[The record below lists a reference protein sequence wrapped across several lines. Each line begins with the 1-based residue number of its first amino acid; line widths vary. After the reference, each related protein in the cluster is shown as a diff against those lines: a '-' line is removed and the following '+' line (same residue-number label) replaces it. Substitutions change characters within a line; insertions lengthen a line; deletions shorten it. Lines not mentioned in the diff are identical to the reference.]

1 MILPITFFLKICY
14 NIYTEDPPARQ
25 SQAPRRM
32 RKEVP
37 ALFSIGQKI
46 VYGSEGVFEVA
57 EYAKSPID
65 KNDTR
70 EFYVLRPVHGPL
82 GNVIYTPVDNDKIRM
97 RPVMDKEAALMFIQ
111 RMPDIPTLTVER
123 EKNRRDVYR
132 ATLAQANTDE
142 YVSIIK
148 TVWERR
154 AEFAKQKKRLSESD
168 NDYEKKAKFCL
179 YGELSVAL
187 EIELGEVERFIEQKL
202 GAAI

>member
-1 MILPITFFLKICY
+1 M
-14 NIYTEDPPARQ
+14 
-25 SQAPRRM
+25 
-32 RKEVP
+32 
-37 ALFSIGQKI
+37 FSIGQKI
-46 VYGSEGVFEVA
+46 VYGSEGVFEVV
-57 EYAKSPID
+57 EYARSPID

-70 EFYVLRPVHGPL
+70 QFYVLRPVHGPS

-97 RPVMDKEAALMFIQ
+97 RPVMDKEAALVLIK
-111 RMPDIPTLTVER
+111 RMPDIPMLTVER

-132 ATLAQANTDE
+132 ATLAQADTDE

-148 TVWERR
+148 TVWERK
-154 AEFAKQKKRLSESD
+154 AEFARQKKRISESD

-187 EIELGEVERFIEQKL
+187 DIELEEVERFIEQKL